1 MAIESMTATV
11 TVKAQALTNEKKTP
25 YWKMDLRPDG
35 ADTAQTW
42 TMFAHDVAFEKG
54 TPINVG
60 ERWEF
65 GVEESP
71 KDGGGTWRNIKG
83 VVRKLEDATPQ
94 SVAKAKATPSESTGR
109 DLHIR
114 AQVAVK
120 GAIDWGAARLASG
133 GECSTADVLKLAE
146 VFMRK
151 IGELVDG
158 QMPQETAPDAPEDAH
173 EPAYEGEAD
182 AVENERLYT

>member
-94 SVAKAKATPSESTGR
+94 SVAKAKATPSEGNEQAVAKARSSA
-109 DLHIR
+109 LH
-114 AQVAVK
+114 
-120 GAIDWGAARLASG
+120 GAISLAVG
-133 GECSTADVLKLAE
+133 RMGMGVEVKTKDVLRIADALCLWQG
-146 VFMRK
+146 VQPY
-151 IGELVDG
+151 GT
-158 QMPQETAPDAPEDAH
+158 PQETTPDGRSAEEWPEPV
-173 EPAYEGEAD
+173 EEESAD
-182 AVENERLYT
+182 VENERLYT